1 MSNTI
6 QPSYGAQTYSAPTK
20 ARETKQTG
28 TQGSSFMDMAA
39 QASRSRVD
47 TFTTGLGGLAG
58 MAAMPTSLMMDLAV
72 RSGGQ
77 VQAGGRSAV
86 EAPSLETMLKA
97 KYPNIHYH
105 VFDASSGYW
114 RTRNDYPHYLLYQ
127 DGDQAKETLE
137 NWQPTGA
144 NPFSGSID
152 GRFTAPKE
160 IHALGNVPPGS
171 KAVVIHPKV
180 QERMEQDPAYAQE
193 IFAKIDTWFAFDV
206 ARNEAIM
213 PGCTAGMSQAVAIG
227 EDGNICNACS
237 SSAGGEITYSKSGSD
252 DEESWWD
259 LRMARH
265 AEFMKL
271 AVEKQIQ
278 RHIQASELAASAAA
292 KSQLAAMLTGG
303 NLREIFGNEIAGI
316 PTETVLAITQAQ
328 VWGGGMML

>member
-6 QPSYGAQTYSAPTK
+6 QPGYGAQTYSTPTK
-20 ARETKQTG
+20 SRETKQTG
-28 TQGSSFMDMAA
+28 TRGSSFMDMAA
-39 QASRSRVD
+39 QASRSGAD

-77 VQAGGRSAV
+77 VQAAEREAV

-127 DGDQAKETLE
+127 DGDKAKETLE

-144 NPFSGSID
+144 NPFYGSID

-180 QERMEQDPAYAQE
+180 QERMETDSAYAQE

-237 SSAGGEITYSKSGSD
+237 SSPGRITYSKSGSD

-259 LRMARH
+259 LRIARH

-278 RHIQASELAASAAA
+278 RHIQADQLAASAAA

-303 NLREIFGNEIAGI
+303 NLREIFGSEIAGI
-316 PTETVLAITQAQ
+316 PTETVLAITQSQ

>member
-6 QPSYGAQTYSAPTK
+6 QPGYGTQTYSTPTK
-20 ARETKQTG
+20 SRETKQTG
-28 TQGSSFMDMAA
+28 TRGSSFMDMAA
-39 QASRSRVD
+39 QASRSGAD

-77 VQAGGRSAV
+77 VQAAEREAV

-127 DGDQAKETLE
+127 DGDKAKETLE

-144 NPFSGSID
+144 NPFYGSID

-180 QERMEQDPAYAQE
+180 QERMETDSAYAQE

-237 SSAGGEITYSKSGSD
+237 SSPGRITYSKSGSD

-278 RHIQASELAASAAA
+278 RHIQADQLAASAAA

-303 NLREIFGNEIAGI
+303 NLREIFGSEIAGI
-316 PTETVLAITQAQ
+316 PTETVLAITQSQ